1 MDGTLAVIYLVASL
15 FDMGVNHC
23 GQGGCLSR
31 DAAPA
36 RLSVQAADVQ
46 FQDASIGREFYLGYD
61 LDHSY
66 GPFQPTVGLSFTDQG
81 AGWIGF
87 GVKSRF
93 ALGGSGLFAEG
104 SIMPG
109 YYAPGDG
116 PDLGGNL
123 HFRSALGLGYEF
135 DNGATLS
142 VLYDHRSNADTQTLN
157 PGLETLSVRYQVALD

>member
-1 MDGTLAVIYLVASL
+1 MDGTLAAIYLVASL
-15 FDMGVNHC
+15 LDMGVNHC
-23 GQGGCLSR
+23 GQGGCLAR
-31 DAAPA
+31 YAAPA

-46 FQDASIGREFYLGYD
+46 FQGAGIGQELYLGYD
-61 LDHSY
+61 LDHRY
-66 GPFQPTVGLSFTDQG
+66 GPFQPTVGLSITEQG

-87 GVKSRF
+87 GVKSRMEIG
-93 ALGGSGLFAEG
+93 AAGLFAEG

-109 YYAPGDG
+109 YYTAGDG

-142 VLYDHRSNADTQTLN
+142 VLFDHRSNADTRPSN
-157 PGLETLSVRYQVALD
+157 PGMETISVRYQVALD